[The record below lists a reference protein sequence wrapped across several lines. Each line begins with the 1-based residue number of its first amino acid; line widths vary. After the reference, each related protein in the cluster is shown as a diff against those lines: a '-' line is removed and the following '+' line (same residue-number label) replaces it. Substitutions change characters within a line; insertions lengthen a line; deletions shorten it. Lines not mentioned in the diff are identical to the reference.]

1 MYTYIYI
8 YIYTYKYNVYQ
19 CVGNVGAASHQN
31 DNLYLGLVQNGASS
45 PPITRQSADP
55 ICSAET

>member
-1 MYTYIYI
+1 MYIYI
-8 YIYTYKYNVYQ
+8 YSVE
-19 CVGNVGAASHQN
+19 NVGAASHQN